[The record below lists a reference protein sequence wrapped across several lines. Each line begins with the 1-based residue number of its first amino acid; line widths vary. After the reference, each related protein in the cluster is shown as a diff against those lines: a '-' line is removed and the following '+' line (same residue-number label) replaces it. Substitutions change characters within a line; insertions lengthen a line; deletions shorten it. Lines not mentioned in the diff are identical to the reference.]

1 MGAAGVVVDPPRL
14 DDCPGR
20 RQAPEEMLVQAL
32 VAQAPVQ
39 AFDKTVLLRLAGGDV
54 VPLDCTLFLPAQDG
68 VRGQLGAVA
77 HREDGSTALGRRA
90 KPC

>member
-14 DDCPGR
+14 DDGPGR

-39 AFDKTVLLRLAGGDV
+39 AFDKTVLLRLAGGDLA
-54 VPLDCTLFLPAQDG
+54 PLNRTLLLPAQDG
-68 VRGQLGAVA
+68 VRGKLGAV
-77 HREDGSTALGRRA
+77 S
-90 KPC
+90 

>member
-14 DDCPGR
+14 DEGPGR

-32 VAQAPVQ
+32 VAQAPIQ